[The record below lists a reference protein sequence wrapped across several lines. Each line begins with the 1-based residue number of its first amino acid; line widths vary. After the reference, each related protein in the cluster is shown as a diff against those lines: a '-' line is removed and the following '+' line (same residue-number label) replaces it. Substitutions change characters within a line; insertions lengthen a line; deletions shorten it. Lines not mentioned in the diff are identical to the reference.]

1 MKILKLITFILLTI
15 FYVSTVNAE
24 IVKRIE
30 ISGNKRVSEETIKI
44 YGNININKDYSE
56 KDLNKILTDL
66 NSTNFFENI
75 EVDLTNGLLKVD
87 LIEYPLINELV
98 ILGESAEKYK
108 EQIKK
113 IIKSKAKDSFI
124 EKNISRD
131 IKTIKKIYSSLGYNF
146 VKVDTNEIIYFF
158 S

>member
-30 ISGNKRVSEETIKI
+30 ISGNKRVSDETIKI

-66 NSTNFFENI
+66 NSTNF
-75 EVDLTNGLLKVD
+75 LK
-87 LIEYPLINELV
+87 
-98 ILGESAEKYK
+98 ILK
-108 EQIKK
+108 
-113 IIKSKAKDSFI
+113 
-124 EKNISRD
+124 
-131 IKTIKKIYSSLGYNF
+131 
-146 VKVDTNEIIYFF
+146 
-158 S
+158 